1 MNIIVYCNFK
11 QAELNKYNIVVD
23 HTDCGGGGGICAFRE
38 AHTTKNCFIND
49 II

>member
-23 HTDCGGGGGICAFRE
+23 HTDCGGGRGGFVHLEKRTLLKIVL
-38 AHTTKNCFIND
+38 
-49 II
+49 